1 MRFRI
6 PLIAV
11 ALSLLAGCATA
22 PEMKPPQALP
32 EPDLQRPEREH
43 NGAIYQSGYDVRLY
57 EDRRA
62 RRVGDIVTVILEE
75 ETDAAKDA
83 NTNIERES
91 SYGLPTPTIAGRELS
106 VNGNPFSFDLESET
120 GFDGGGGSSQS
131 NELSGTITATVIR
144 VQHNGNLVIQGQ
156 KRLTLNRGD
165 EYVTITGVVRPY
177 DVGADN
183 TVSST
188 RVANAQIAYTGTG
201 ALADSNRMGWLS
213 RLFMS
218 VIWPF

>member
-32 EPDLQRPEREH
+32 EPDLQRPERQH

-62 RRVGDIVTVILEE
+62 RRVGDVVTVILEE

-83 NTNIERES
+83 NTNIGRQS

-106 VNGNPFSFDLESET
+106 VNGNPFSFDLESDTNFE
-120 GFDGGGGSSQS
+120 GGGGATQS
-131 NELSGTITATVIR
+131 NELSGTLTATVIR
-144 VQHNGNLVIQGQ
+144 VQPNGNLVVQGQ
-156 KRLTLNRGD
+156 KQLTLNRGD
-165 EYVTITGVVRPY
+165 EYVTITGVVRPD

-183 TVSST
+183 VVSST
-188 RVANAQIAYTGTG
+188 RVANAQISYTGTG
-201 ALADSNRMGWLS
+201 AMADSNRMGWLS